1 MYRISPIFASL
12 RVRFWPEAISLC
24 NLLFL
29 VRYSLYNLVMLK
41 FSALKI
47 WKKYPYF
54 RHWLVNIMVA
64 SVWCYY
70 AYEGLMNLSTMAYF
84 VLNIALLLRNTGLTL
99 LFLLRRPSELTS
111 KKFVDWLV
119 AIAGTFVTYFYVSRG
134 TKPFFPSLAPTAYV
148 VMVAA
153 AFLSA
158 IAVVNLGRSFGI
170 VPANRGIKTKG
181 FYAVVR
187 HPIYSLYMLHDIG
200 WSLNCFSA
208 HNVCVFFL
216 YCLLTYGRARCEE
229 RVLRQ
234 DPAYQEYA
242 SKTRYMFLPGII

>member
-1 MYRISPIFASL
+1 
-12 RVRFWPEAISLC
+12 
-24 NLLFL
+24 
-29 VRYSLYNLVMLK
+29 MLK

-47 WKKYPYF
+47 WTKYPYF
-54 RHWLVNIMVA
+54 WHWFVNITVA
-64 SVWCYY
+64 SVWGYY
-70 AYEGLMNLSTMAYF
+70 AYEGIMNLSTTAYF

-119 AIAGTFVTYFYVSRG
+119 AIAGTFVTYLYVSRG

-170 VPANRGIKTKG
+170 VPSNRGIKTKG

-200 WSLNCFSA
+200 WNLNCFSA

-229 RVLRQ
+229 RILRQ